1 MATDLASPLQAA
13 DSSAYRVYQPQLEAL
28 GAMAPVGIAHVED
41 KVHWRVSAR
50 AALLGNGPRP
60 STALSCDTLYSRPP
74 CN

>member
-50 AALLGNGPRP
+50 AALLGQRAA
-60 STALSCDTLYSRPP
+60 ALHCALLRYSLLEAPL
-74 CN
+74 

>member
-28 GAMAPVGIAHVED
+28 GAIAHVED

-50 AALLGNGPRP
+50 AALLGQRAA
-60 STALSCDTLYSRPP
+60 ALHCALLRYSLLEAPL
-74 CN
+74 